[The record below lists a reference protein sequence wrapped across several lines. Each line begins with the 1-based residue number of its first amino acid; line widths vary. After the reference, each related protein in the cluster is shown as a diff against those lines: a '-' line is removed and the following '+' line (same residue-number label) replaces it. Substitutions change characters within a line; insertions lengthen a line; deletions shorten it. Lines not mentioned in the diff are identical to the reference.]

1 MKSAG
6 NAGRSSHANVLGN
19 MAERVLSARELN
31 RAVLA
36 RQLLLE
42 RSSLPIARAV
52 EQIAGLQTQYAPSAY
67 VALWSRLRDFQRES
81 LTKALEQRLVVQGTL
96 MRSTIHIVSARDF
109 RLFAPGV
116 LEGRRE
122 WWLRVV
128 RHQADG
134 LDMDNVARL
143 LRTRLTQGP
152 ARATELRELLV
163 AEGVPP
169 IAWSGAPHWI
179 DMVRIP
185 PSGTWAQ
192 RRADIYGLADD
203 WLGPERATQAEGL
216 QHIVGR
222 YLGGFGPAPVSD
234 IADWAGVARASLVPV
249 IKQLRLRRFRSETGV
264 ELLDVAGAPL
274 PDADLPAPVRFLPTW
289 DATLLVHARRTLILP
304 EKYRPL
310 VFDTKTPHSVPTF
323 IVDGSVAGTWR
334 LEGGLIELKPFE
346 PLSTAKMREVES
358 EAERLTAFHAG

>member
-1 MKSAG
+1 
-6 NAGRSSHANVLGN
+6 
-19 MAERVLSARELN
+19 MAERVLSTQELN

-52 EQIAGLQTQYAPSAY
+52 EQVAGLQTQYAPSAY
-67 VALWSRLRDFQRES
+67 IALWSRLRDFQRES
-81 LTKALEQRLVVQGTL
+81 LTRALEQRLVVQGTL

-109 RLFAPGV
+109 VLFAPGV
-116 LEGRRE
+116 TPDRRD

-134 LDMDNVARL
+134 LDMDKVARL
-143 LRTRLTQGP
+143 FRKRLLLGP
-152 ARATELRELLV
+152 TRATDLRELLS
-163 AEGVPP
+163 AEGLPP

-179 DMVRIP
+179 DMVRVP

-192 RRADIYGLADD
+192 RRADLYGLADD

-216 QHIVGR
+216 RHIVRR
-222 YLGGFGPAPVSD
+222 YLGGFGPATVND

-249 IKQLRLRRFRSETGV
+249 IKQLRLRRFRSERGV
-264 ELLDVAGAPL
+264 ELLDVSGAPL
-274 PDADLPAPVRFLPTW
+274 PAADTPAPVRFLPTW

-310 VFDTKTPHSVPTF
+310 VFHTRTPHSMPTF
-323 IVDGSVAGTWR
+323 MVDGSVAGTWR
-334 LEGGLIELKPFE
+334 LESGQIELTPFE
-346 PLSTAKMREVES
+346 QLTKATMREVES
-358 EAERLTAFHAG
+358 EAERLTAFHAD

>member
-1 MKSAG
+1 
-6 NAGRSSHANVLGN
+6 
-19 MAERVLSARELN
+19 MAERVLSTRELN

-42 RSSLPIARAV
+42 RSSLAIAGAV
-52 EQIAGLQTQYAPSAY
+52 ERVAGLQTQYAPSAY
-67 VALWSRLRDFQRES
+67 IALWSRLRDFQRES
-81 LTKALEQRLVVQGTL
+81 LTRALEQKLVIQGTL

-109 RLFAPGV
+109 ALFAPGTTP
-116 LEGRRE
+116 GRRE

-128 RHQADG
+128 RHQAEG
-134 LDMDNVARL
+134 LDMDKVARL
-143 LRTRLTQGP
+143 FRKRLSQGP
-152 ARATELRELLV
+152 TRAPELRALLS

-192 RRADIYGLADD
+192 RRADLYALADD
-203 WLGPERATQAEGL
+203 WLGPSRATESEGL
-216 QHIVGR
+216 AHLVRR

-234 IADWAGVARASLVPV
+234 IADWAGVPRASLVPV
-249 IKQLRLRRFRSETGV
+249 IKQLRLRRFRSERGV

-274 PDADLPAPVRFLPTW
+274 PAADTPAPVRFLPTW

-304 EKYRPL
+304 ERYRPL
-310 VFDTKTPHSVPTF
+310 VFHTKTPHSVPTF
-323 IVDGSVAGTWR
+323 MVDGSVAGTWR
-334 LEGGLIELKPFE
+334 YESGRIELKPFE
-346 PLSTAKMREVES
+346 PLPKATMREIES
-358 EAERLTAFHAG
+358 EAARLTSFHAD